1 MELIES
7 EVRNLLAWLN
17 TQQPESAQRRAAAAI
32 AEQTL
37 KKIESGA
44 PSLELRSDDIAD
56 QADVAAYKDP
66 TQARRWLRSLG
77 LEKYFDTWRSHQ
89 ISWLKE
95 YRPDAGYSVG
105 LRVQASKGGRHN
117 ATTYSLVRVPLG
129 VDSAIG
135 SGPTKDSVPTE
146 RPEPIEPAMDDAQIS
161 EAADSSTSK
170 TGLTGPIVHY
180 EMTFC
185 EPSELTLW
193 GRLIF
198 GKGGVSKRS
207 WRFRLIAGRFIG
219 FVVAGLLI
227 FLAGI
232 VLPLSGYVPLNG
244 GLLAASL
251 VALAYMYW
259 NDVRPFVRLVEDRI
273 HMAGDGVMKEVKPA
287 QLEIWREQGETVWR
301 LVRYTSS
308 CTVCASPIDV
318 QKGEPDFPRRLVGRC
333 SESPRE
339 HVFSFDRIT
348 RRGCPLISPPQ

>member
-7 EVRNLLAWLN
+7 EVRNLLAWLT
-17 TQQPESAQRRAAAAI
+17 TQQPECAQRRAAVAI
-32 AEQTL
+32 AEQTI
-37 KKIESGA
+37 KKLESGA

-56 QADVAAYKDP
+56 QADVPAYKDP
-66 TQARRWLRSLG
+66 TQARRWMRSLA

-105 LRVQASKGGRHN
+105 LRIQTSRGGRHN
-117 ATTYSLVRVPLG
+117 ATTYSLVRVPLA
-129 VDSAIG
+129 VDPAIG
-135 SGPTKDSVPTE
+135 SELANDSVPPE
-146 RPEPIEPAMDDAQIS
+146 RPESIEPAMCDAQIS
-161 EAADSSTSK
+161 EDADSSTSK
-170 TGLTGPIVHY
+170 IGSTGPIVRY

-185 EPSELTLW
+185 EPGELTLW

-198 GKGGVSKRS
+198 GKGGVPKRS

-219 FVVAGLLI
+219 FVVAGFLI
-227 FLAGI
+227 FLAGV

-251 VALAYMYW
+251 VALVFMYW

-273 HMAGDGVMKEVKPA
+273 HMAGDGLMKEIKPA

-308 CTVCASPIDV
+308 CAVCASPLDV
-318 QKGEPDFPRRLVGRC
+318 QRGEPDFPRRLVGRC

-348 RRGCPLISPPQ
+348 RRGAALIGPPK

>member
-7 EVRNLLAWLN
+7 EVRNLLAWLT
-17 TQQPESAQRRAAAAI
+17 TQQPESAQRRAAVAI

-77 LEKYFDTWRSHQ
+77 LEKYFDTWQAHQ

-95 YRPDAGYSVG
+95 YRPGTAYSVG
-105 LRVQASKGGRHN
+105 LRVQTSRGGRHN
-117 ATTYSLVRVPLG
+117 ATTYSLVRVPLASYQVG
-129 VDSAIG
+129 ALVPANN
-135 SGPTKDSVPTE
+135 SVPIE
-146 RPEPIEPAMDDAQIS
+146 RPDPVAPARDDIQIVV
-161 EAADSSTSK
+161 EADSPPSSV
-170 TGLTGPIVHY
+170 GSRLIVRY
-180 EMTFC
+180 EMAFC
-185 EPSELTLW
+185 EPGELTLW

-198 GKGGVSKRS
+198 GKGGVPKRS

-219 FVVAGLLI
+219 FIVAGLLI

-251 VALAYMYW
+251 MALAFMYW

-273 HMAGDGVMKEVKPA
+273 HMAGDGLMKEIKPA

-308 CTVCASPIDV
+308 CAVCASPLDV
-318 QKGEPDFPRRLVGRC
+318 QRGEPDFPRRLVGRC

-348 RRGCPLISPPQ
+348 RLGRPLIAPPS